1 MEGVKDMDTT
11 SQMGEHSMKKP
22 LPLIPQSVLTFINLL
37 MSKI

>member
-22 LPLIPQSVLTFINLL
+22 SPLIPQCILTFINLL